1 MSCRP
6 QFKTPNSELY
16 TPNYSGFSMNAVQLE
31 VLFQTL
37 ISGVLLGGLYALIGI
52 GMTIIMGVMKIINL
66 AHGELMMVAM
76 YIAYVLFSAFHI
88 DPYLSI
94 LAAAPA
100 LFLLG
105 IALQKYLI
113 NPVLRVEAIIP
124 ENQVILTVGIGM
136 VLANLAT
143 IVFQSDYRQT
153 PVEYGTKA
161 WYLRDYWKDAPIELS
176 LSMPWSVSFA
186 FAVLITVGLWFFLT
200 RTDTGKSIRATA
212 QDQDAALL
220 MGVNVQRMRVITF
233 GLGSALVGAAGCLF
247 IPIYYIYPDIGGQF
261 TLISFVITILG
272 GLGSTVGAIIGGLIL
287 GLFESLTATYIGMGW
302 APVGRFVIFVAA
314 LIFIPGGVAS
324 LLRSKKLGK

>member
-1 MSCRP
+1 M
-6 QFKTPNSELY
+6 T
-16 TPNYSGFSMNAVQLE
+16 AVQTE
-31 VLFQTL
+31 VLLQTL
-37 ISGVLLGGLYALIGI
+37 ISGLLLGGLYALIGI

-66 AHGELMMVAM
+66 AHGELMMVGM
-76 YIAYVLFSAFHI
+76 YIAYVLYTYFHI

-94 LAAAPA
+94 FIAAPA

-105 IALQKYLI
+105 MGLQKYLI
-113 NPVLRVEAIIP
+113 NPVVKVDSILP

-143 IVFQSDYRQT
+143 IIFKSDYLQT
-153 PVEYGTKA
+153 PVSYGTTA
-161 WYLRDYWKDAPIELS
+161 WYLTDSWKTSPIELS
-176 LSMPWSVSFA
+176 LSLPWSVSFI
-186 FAVLITVGLWFFLT
+186 FALMITAGLWFFLT

-212 QDQDAALL
+212 QDSDAALL
-220 MGVNVQRMRVITF
+220 MGVNVGRMRILTF

-261 TLISFVITILG
+261 TLIAFVITILG
-272 GLGSTVGAIIGGLIL
+272 GLGSTVGAVIGGLIL

-302 APVGRFVIFVAA
+302 APVGRFVIFIAV

-324 LLRSKKLGK
+324 LLKSRKLGK